1 MFHACP
7 VKISKTEP
15 SSRPSCLRGNRA
27 TIASITPGRKLS
39 TGIDCRISS
48 KGSKTRAARSDFA
61 AAKPYA
67 SANSSDRTY
76 AIAMRTS
83 EYAAYSGSARGLD
96 EMCATGVNGANQMRP
111 ETNNA
116 YRIAR
121 IPAKT
126 EISATNELSH
136 RVRSVIA
143 RRIVWWW
150 MGEAI
155 FMCGGAVRGESR
167 LGPNQPFFYGIII

>member
-1 MFHACP
+1 
-7 VKISKTEP
+7 
-15 SSRPSCLRGNRA
+15 
-27 TIASITPGRKLS
+27 
-39 TGIDCRISS
+39 
-48 KGSKTRAARSDFA
+48 
-61 AAKPYA
+61 
-67 SANSSDRTY
+67 
-76 AIAMRTS
+76 
-83 EYAAYSGSARGLD
+83 
-96 EMCATGVNGANQMRP
+96 MCATGVNGANQMRP

-150 MGEAI
+150 MGRAI
-155 FMCGGAVRGESR
+155 FMCGGVQRGESR
-167 LGPNQPFFYGIII
+167 LGPAQPLFHGIIIKQFRVAAPLNGGIGLSFWCC